1 MSLFTNAMY
10 SVIMSYIDQKETEV
24 QMMMKKLK
32 RMTGITILAAL
43 IISTSGCQFGDG
55 EPLFEVTTGELAY
68 EDTEDEIEVTTE
80 ETTEAT
86 TEVTTETTEKPTE
99 ATTEATT
106 EEITE
111 EATEETTEEAV
122 EDGDWCLILVNKDN
136 PVPEDYEVKLTDLT
150 NGNQVDSRIYPKL
163 QEMFDDA
170 RSYGMDLFVR
180 EGYRTREDQQSIMDN
195 RVEAYE
201 AEGYSEEEAL
211 EFAKQY
217 VAEPGTSEHELGI
230 SVDINANN
238 DVSDDD
244 TIYTWLDENAYK
256 YGFIKRYPENKI
268 DITGINNEPWH
279 YRYVGLKAAQE
290 MKDMDLCLEEYLD
303 YLSEN
308 E

>member
-1 MSLFTNAMY
+1 MSLFTNAMCG
-10 SVIMSYIDQKETEV
+10 VIMSYIDQKETEV
-24 QMMMKKLK
+24 QMMTKKLK
-32 RMTGITILAAL
+32 RMTGIAILAAL
-43 IISTSGCQFGDG
+43 IITTSGCQFGDG

-68 EDTEDEIEVTTE
+68 EDTEAEIEVTTE

-201 AEGYSEEEAL
+201 AEGYSEEEAI

>member
-1 MSLFTNAMY
+1 MSLFTNAMCG
-10 SVIMSYIDQKETEV
+10 VIMSYIDQKETEV
-24 QMMMKKLK
+24 QMMTKKLK
-32 RMTGITILAAL
+32 RMTGIAILAAL

-68 EDTEDEIEVTTE
+68 EDTEAEIEVTTE

-163 QEMFDDA
+163 QEMLDDA
-170 RSYGMDLFVR
+170 RSY
-180 EGYRTREDQQSIMDN
+180 
-195 RVEAYE
+195 
-201 AEGYSEEEAL
+201 
-211 EFAKQY
+211 
-217 VAEPGTSEHELGI
+217 
-230 SVDINANN
+230 
-238 DVSDDD
+238 
-244 TIYTWLDENAYK
+244 
-256 YGFIKRYPENKI
+256 
-268 DITGINNEPWH
+268 
-279 YRYVGLKAAQE
+279 
-290 MKDMDLCLEEYLD
+290 
-303 YLSEN
+303 
-308 E
+308 

>member
-1 MSLFTNAMY
+1 MSLFTNAMCG
-10 SVIMSYIDQKETEV
+10 VIMSYIDQKETEV
-24 QMMMKKLK
+24 QMMRKKLK
-32 RMTGITILAAL
+32 RMTGIAILAAL
-43 IISTSGCQFGDG
+43 IITTSGCQFGDG

-68 EDTEDEIEVTTE
+68 EDTEDEIEVTIE

-201 AEGYSEEEAL
+201 AEGYSEEEAI

>member
-1 MSLFTNAMY
+1 MSLFTNAMCG
-10 SVIMSYIDQKETEV
+10 VIMSYIDQKETEV
-24 QMMMKKLK
+24 QMMTKKLK
-32 RMTGITILAAL
+32 RMTGIAILAAL

-68 EDTEDEIEVTTE
+68 EDTEAEIEVTTE

-99 ATTEATT
+99 AT
-106 EEITE
+106 
-111 EATEETTEEAV
+111 TEETTEEAV

-201 AEGYSEEEAL
+201 AEGYSEEEAI

>member
-1 MSLFTNAMY
+1 MSLFTNAMCG
-10 SVIMSYIDQKETEV
+10 VIMSYIDQKETEV
-24 QMMMKKLK
+24 QMMTKKLK
-32 RMTGITILAAL
+32 RMTGIAILAAL

-68 EDTEDEIEVTTE
+68 EDTEAEIEVTTE

-122 EDGDWCLILVNKDN
+122 EDGDWCLILVNRDN

-201 AEGYSEEEAL
+201 AEGYSEEEAI

>member
-1 MSLFTNAMY
+1 MSLFTNAMCG
-10 SVIMSYIDQKETEV
+10 VIMSYIDQKETEV
-24 QMMMKKLK
+24 QMMTKKLK
-32 RMTGITILAAL
+32 RMTGIAILAAL

-68 EDTEDEIEVTTE
+68 EDTEAEIEVTTE

-201 AEGYSEEEAL
+201 AEGYSEEEAI

>member
-1 MSLFTNAMY
+1 MSLFTNAMCG
-10 SVIMSYIDQKETEV
+10 VIMSYIDQKETEV
-24 QMMMKKLK
+24 QMMTKKLK
-32 RMTGITILAAL
+32 RMTGIAILAAL

-68 EDTEDEIEVTTE
+68 EDTEAEIEVTTE

-180 EGYRTREDQQSIMDN
+180 EGYRTREDQQSIMDS

-201 AEGYSEEEAL
+201 AEGYSEEEAI

>member
-1 MSLFTNAMY
+1 MSLFTNAMCG
-10 SVIMSYIDQKETEV
+10 VIMSYIDQKETEV
-24 QMMMKKLK
+24 QMMTKKLK
-32 RMTGITILAAL
+32 RMTGIAILAAL

-68 EDTEDEIEVTTE
+68 EDTEAEIEVTTE

-122 EDGDWCLILVNKDN
+122 EDGDWCLILVNKNN

-201 AEGYSEEEAL
+201 AEGYSEEEAI

>member
-1 MSLFTNAMY
+1 MSLFTNAMCG
-10 SVIMSYIDQKETEV
+10 VIMSYIDQKETEV

-32 RMTGITILAAL
+32 RMTGIAIMAAL
-43 IISTSGCQFGDG
+43 IITTSGCQFGDG

-180 EGYRTREDQQSIMDN
+180 EGYRTKEDQQSIMDN

>member
-1 MSLFTNAMY
+1 MSLFTNAMCG
-10 SVIMSYIDQKETEV
+10 VIMSYIDQKETEV
-24 QMMMKKLK
+24 QMMTKKLK
-32 RMTGITILAAL
+32 RMTGIAILAAL

-68 EDTEDEIEVTTE
+68 EDTEAEIEVTTE

-201 AEGYSEEEAL
+201 GEGYSEEEAI

>member
-1 MSLFTNAMY
+1 
-10 SVIMSYIDQKETEV
+10 
-24 QMMMKKLK
+24 
-32 RMTGITILAAL
+32 MTGIAILAAL

-68 EDTEDEIEVTTE
+68 EDTEAEIEVTTE

-201 AEGYSEEEAL
+201 AEGYSEEEAI

>member
-1 MSLFTNAMY
+1 MSLFTNAMCG
-10 SVIMSYIDQKETEV
+10 VIMSYIDQKETEV

-32 RMTGITILAAL
+32 RMTGIAIMAAL
-43 IISTSGCQFGDG
+43 IITTSGCQFGDG

-68 EDTEDEIEVTTE
+68 EDTEAEIEVTTE

-201 AEGYSEEEAL
+201 AEGYSEEEAI

>member
-1 MSLFTNAMY
+1 MSLFTNAMCG
-10 SVIMSYIDQKETEV
+10 VIMSYIDQKETEV
-24 QMMMKKLK
+24 QMMTKKLK
-32 RMTGITILAAL
+32 RMTGIAILAAL
-43 IISTSGCQFGDG
+43 IITTSGCQFGDG

-201 AEGYSEEEAL
+201 AEGYSEEEAI

>member
-1 MSLFTNAMY
+1 
-10 SVIMSYIDQKETEV
+10 
-24 QMMMKKLK
+24 MMTKKLK
-32 RMTGITILAAL
+32 RMTGIAILAAL

-68 EDTEDEIEVTTE
+68 EDTEAEIEVTTE

-201 AEGYSEEEAL
+201 AEGYSEEEAI

>member
-1 MSLFTNAMY
+1 MSLFTNAMCG
-10 SVIMSYIDQKETEV
+10 VIMSYIDQKETEV
-24 QMMMKKLK
+24 QMMTKKLK
-32 RMTGITILAAL
+32 RMTGIAILAAL
-43 IISTSGCQFGDG
+43 IITTSGCQFGDG

-99 ATTEATT
+99 ATTEAIT

-201 AEGYSEEEAL
+201 AEGYSEEEAI

>member
-1 MSLFTNAMY
+1 
-10 SVIMSYIDQKETEV
+10 
-24 QMMMKKLK
+24 MKKLK
-32 RMTGITILAAL
+32 RITGITILAAL
-43 IISTSGCQFGDG
+43 IFSTTGCELGDV
-55 EPLFEVTTGELAY
+55 ESLFEVTTAEFAY
-68 EDTEDEIEVTTE
+68 EDTEAETEVTTE

-86 TEVTTETTEKPTE
+86 TEATTEVTTEVTTE

-106 EEITE
+106 EEV
-111 EATEETTEEAV
+111 TEETTEEEV

-136 PVPEDYEVKLTDLT
+136 PVPEDYEVTLTDLT

-170 RSYGMDLFVR
+170 RNSGMDLFVR

-195 RVEAYE
+195 RIEAYE
-201 AEGYSEEEAL
+201 AEGYSEEEAI

-238 DVSDDD
+238 EVSEDD

-290 MKDMDLCLEEYLD
+290 MKEMDLCLEEYLD